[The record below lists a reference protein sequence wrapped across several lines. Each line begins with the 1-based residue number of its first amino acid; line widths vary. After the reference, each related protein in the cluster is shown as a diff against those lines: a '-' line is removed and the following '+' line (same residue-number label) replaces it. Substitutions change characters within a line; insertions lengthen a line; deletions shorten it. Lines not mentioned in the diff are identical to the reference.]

1 MPRHERVRPL
11 LELVDHYGKGSGGG
25 CAAAAEEA
33 RAWEQVL

>member
-11 LELVDHYGKGSGGG
+11 LELADLYVKGSGGG
-25 CAAAAEEA
+25 CSAAAEEA